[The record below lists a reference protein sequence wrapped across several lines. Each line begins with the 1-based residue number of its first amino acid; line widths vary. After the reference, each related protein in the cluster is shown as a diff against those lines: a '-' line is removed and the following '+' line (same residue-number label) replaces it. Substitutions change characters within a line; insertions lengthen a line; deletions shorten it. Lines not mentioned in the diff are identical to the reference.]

1 MDKFDAN
8 RRKLLALG
16 GVALGAAILPTPA
29 FATLSTPRPRILTL
43 NNLHT
48 GESIK
53 AEFFDGRGYIQEE
66 LAKLN
71 HFFRDYRA
79 NKIKSIDPG
88 LFDQLYRLQG
98 LLGTR
103 KPVQLISGY
112 RSIDTNNELRARS
125 RGVAKKSYHTKGQ
138 AMDFHIEGI
147 ALSNIRKAALSM
159 RAGGVGYYPRSNFMD
174 KFDANRRK
182 LLALGGVA
190 LGAAILPTP
199 AFATLSTPRPRIL
212 TLNNLHTGESIKAEF
227 FDGRGYIQEELAKLN
242 HFFRDYRANKIK
254 SIDPGLFDQLYR
266 LQGLLGTRKPVQ
278 LISGYR
284 SIDTNNELRARSR
297 GVAKKSYHTKGQA
310 MDFHIEGIALSN
322 IRKAALSM
330 RAGGVGY
337 YPRSNFVHID
347 TGPARHW

>member
-98 LLGTR
+98 LLAPANLCNSF
-103 KPVQLISGY
+103 PVIVPLIPTMNY
-112 RSIDTNNELRARS
+112 AP
-125 RGVAKKSYHTKGQ
+125 
-138 AMDFHIEGI
+138 
-147 ALSNIRKAALSM
+147 AA
-159 RAGGVGYYPRSNFMD
+159 V
-174 KFDANRRK
+174 
-182 LLALGGVA
+182 
-190 LGAAILPTP
+190 
-199 AFATLSTPRPRIL
+199 
-212 TLNNLHTGESIKAEF
+212 E
-227 FDGRGYIQEELAKLN
+227 
-242 HFFRDYRANKIK
+242 
-254 SIDPGLFDQLYR
+254 
-266 LQGLLGTRKPVQ
+266 
-278 LISGYR
+278 
-284 SIDTNNELRARSR
+284 
-297 GVAKKSYHTKGQA
+297 
-310 MDFHIEGIALSN
+310 
-322 IRKAALSM
+322 
-330 RAGGVGY
+330 
-337 YPRSNFVHID
+337 
-347 TGPARHW
+347 